1 MRLSIKLRF
10 RLVVEFR
17 LGCVLLL
24 RLGLWRP
31 YIEGLCFRL
40 GLGLILGIGL
50 GLRLEFRIELG
61 LLGLRLVIQLELGLL
76 LGLEQGLRVGIVL
89 ELVLG
94 FLWWIK
100 LTKEDPS
107 VSNLSIPGGSKCL

>member
-1 MRLSIKLRF
+1 METLHRR
-10 RLVVEFR
+10 
-17 LGCVLLL
+17 
-24 RLGLWRP
+24 
-31 YIEGLCFRL
+31 LCFRL

-50 GLRLEFRIELG
+50 GLRLEFRIGLG

-76 LGLEQGLRVGIVL
+76 LGLGQGLRVGIVL

-100 LTKEDPS
+100 LTMEDPS
-107 VSNLSIPGGSKCL
+107 VSNLSIPGGCKCL